1 MALAVTHGDHSCLCV
16 CVSRDAGG
24 MELFV
29 KEVRGTSLA
38 GSQIFLIKLINFSF
52 PSVFFP
58 GLINFADLI
67 SFC

>member
-1 MALAVTHGDHSCLCV
+1 MALAVSNTRKPFLS
-16 CVSRDAGG
+16 VSRDAGG

-58 GLINFADLI
+58 GLINFLDLI